1 MRILDGICYTVREV
15 TAKFVVITRT
25 LQYQSYVSREGK
37 IRLDVRRR
45 LLKDGNNIINI
56 VSRL

>member
-25 LQYQSYVSREGK
+25 LQYQSCVSSSVPKRPG
-37 IRLDVRRR
+37 RPPGFLAACRPGPARPLV
-45 LLKDGNNIINI
+45 
-56 VSRL
+56 